1 MPQVMHATHLCN
13 LVSNLGSWREDSPS
27 HVILCPSSHAT
38 VADRR
43 QRADR
48 RASTWPCASR
58 TLAPRSLITGDSAT
72 AQGRLGTKDDA
83 GNFLAV
89 MREASAEINKLARE
103 GNG

>member
-1 MPQVMHATHLCN
+1 
-13 LVSNLGSWREDSPS
+13 
-27 HVILCPSSHAT
+27 
-38 VADRR
+38 
-43 QRADR
+43 
-48 RASTWPCASR
+48 
-58 TLAPRSLITGDSAT
+58 LAPRSLITGDSAT